1 MKLNSLLLLLSL
13 FSWALGQRCD
23 NPNGEW
29 ADYKYKPCG
38 SGNTT
43 FSTCCLPGD
52 RCLPNGLCEWTGH
65 FRYQGA
71 CSSDDMS
78 ECQFVC
84 DLKPKGLLVQV
95 NQCGSDKFCC
105 NYLEDTRADC
115 CETDAKR
122 ISIKPPPASASH
134 SSGSSKKTPVA
145 AIAGG
150 VVGGVA
156 GLALLSGL
164 GWWFMRRRRRARQD
178 GTSSRADEEHKGPPE
193 NGLQSSRSIAE
204 ADAGPDS
211 VLVESD
217 AQPVKLKVLHE
228 LQA

>member
-1 MKLNSLLLLLSL
+1 M
-13 FSWALGQRCD
+13 
-23 NPNGEW
+23 
-29 ADYKYKPCG
+29 
-38 SGNTT
+38 
-43 FSTCCLPGD
+43 
-52 RCLPNGLCEWTGH
+52 
-65 FRYQGA
+65 
-71 CSSDDMS
+71 
-78 ECQFVC
+78 
-84 DLKPKGLLVQV
+84 VQV

-115 CETDAKR
+115 CETNAKR
-122 ISIKPPPASASH
+122 ISIKPSPASNSSAS
-134 SSGSSKKTPVA
+134 SQKTPVA

-156 GLALLSGL
+156 GLGLSLGL
-164 GWWFMRRRRRARQD
+164 GWWFICRKRRARQD
-178 GTSSRADEEHKGPPE
+178 RNSSRVDEEHKGLPK

-217 AQPVKLKVLHE
+217 AQPVKPMVLHE